1 MNEAA
6 VGPPG
11 VIPIQ
16 QPIAALRKSA
26 QPWRGR
32 PSSVRKTSRHS
43 IFEETA
49 FA

>member
-1 MNEAA
+1 MKDAA

-16 QPIAALRKSA
+16 QPIAALRSNA
-26 QPWRGR
+26 TLCRGR
-32 PSSVRKTSRHS
+32 RPIARNTSRHS

-49 FA
+49 RA